1 MLLNELPLTM
11 LRCLAVTILA
21 EGLLAFCLGVRTVR
35 GQAVVLL
42 SNVLTNPL
50 VVSLNVLCTF
60 YGGRVGYWC
69 SLLFLEAAAF
79 LAEAAVYRQHKPCP
93 KNPFLLSA
101 VLNGC
106 SFLCGLVWNI
116 IFQ

>member
-1 MLLNELPLTM
+1 MLLNALPVTM

-21 EGLLAFCLGVRTVR
+21 EGVPAFFLGVRSVR

-42 SNVLTNPL
+42 SNIMTNPL

-60 YGGRVGYWC
+60 YYGRIGYWC
-69 SLLFLEAAAF
+69 SLAVLEAAAF
-79 LAEAAVYRQHKPCP
+79 LAEAAVYRRNPPCG
-93 KNPFLLSA
+93 KNAFLLSA

-116 IFQ
+116 LVK